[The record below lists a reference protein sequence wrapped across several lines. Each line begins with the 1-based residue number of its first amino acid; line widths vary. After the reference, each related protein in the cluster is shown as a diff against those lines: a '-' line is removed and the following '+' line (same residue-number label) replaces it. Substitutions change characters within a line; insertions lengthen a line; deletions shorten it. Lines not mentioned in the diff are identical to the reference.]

1 MGPSRWIAFITTS
14 WGIVATLT
22 GLVQNYGGLVA
33 CRLLLG
39 LFEGGLFPG
48 LALYLTIFYTKH
60 ELAVRVGYL
69 IVSAAASGAF
79 GGLLATAIGYESP
92 SLLSLS

>member
-22 GLVQNYGGLVA
+22 GLVQNYGGLVT

-79 GGLLATAIGYESP
+79 GGLLAMAIGYESP